1 MQAEWYGREDF
12 TLETAIEY
20 LEDKNTVLLPWFYSW
35 EFDVGSVTGSLHGAS
50 FHASTVKGHSH
61 PAFDF
66 KGEWPLGFRTVG
78 CPYIDDNTA
87 QFWANELGMDY
98 KLGLGLMDTD

>member
-1 MQAEWYGREDF
+1 M
-12 TLETAIEY
+12 
-20 LEDKNTVLLPWFYSW
+20 
-35 EFDVGSVTGSLHGAS
+35 
-50 FHASTVKGHSH
+50 KGHSH

-87 QFWANELGMDY
+87 QFWANELGKDY